1 MGYYVMR
8 QGVLMPGRITLVNVK
23 SVASFSSLQI
33 NFKTVVAIHVKWP
46 IIILAVTVR
55 SVTLMTKV
63 DNYGGYDFYIQA
75 ARGDRP
81 ALYNIVPQKS
91 LAPEGGYRNRQY
103 IEKIKGIK
111 FPDRY
116 QPTLHGMSELYLY
129 TEEPKD

>member
-1 MGYYVMR
+1 
-8 QGVLMPGRITLVNVK
+8 
-23 SVASFSSLQI
+23 
-33 NFKTVVAIHVKWP
+33 
-46 IIILAVTVR
+46 
-55 SVTLMTKV
+55 MTKV
-63 DNYGGYDFYIQA
+63 DSYGGYDFYLQTA
-75 ARGDRP
+75 KGDRP
-81 ALYNIVPQKS
+81 ALYNIVPQNS